1 MRLAFIAALQHLPP
15 RQRAVLILRDV
26 LRWQAAEVADLL
38 DATVVSVNGLL
49 RRARTTLASRD
60 LAAIGPALSSQRD
73 QELLARYVEAFE
85 RLDIETL
92 VSLLRDDAIFSMPP
106 YGLWLEGIASI
117 REWLIDN
124 VCLLKRFVP
133 LDVNGSPGFAIY
145 QVAGPDGACEAFG
158 IQVLELSA
166 SRITA
171 IHTFLDPDLFPLF
184 GLPST
189 LPQPNSAGS

>member
-1 MRLAFIAALQHLPP
+1 
-15 RQRAVLILRDV
+15 
-26 LRWQAAEVADLL
+26 
-38 DATVVSVNGLL
+38 
-49 RRARTTLASRD
+49 
-60 LAAIGPALSSQRD
+60 
-73 QELLARYVEAFE
+73 LLARYVEAFE

-106 YGLWLEGIASI
+106 YGLWLEGIPSI
-117 REWLIDN
+117 REWLINN

-145 QVAGPDGACEAFG
+145 QVTGPDGACEAFG